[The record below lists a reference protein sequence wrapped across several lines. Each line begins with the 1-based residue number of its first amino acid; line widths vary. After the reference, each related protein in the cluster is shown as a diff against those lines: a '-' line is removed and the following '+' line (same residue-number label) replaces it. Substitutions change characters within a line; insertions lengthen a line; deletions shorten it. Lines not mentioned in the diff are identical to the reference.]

1 MDPYYPARDDRR
13 KDSASRGPVRMTEMV
28 GASQACI
35 EPDVVRVS
43 GEPAPDP
50 QLDAVCRTAAALF
63 GARYAFVSQ
72 VDDAHQWFLGREG
85 LHLSGTPRSV
95 AFCAHTVLGGA
106 PRALRRPR
114 HPPGSAL
121 CRQSP
126 GHGRAVPALLRRR
139 ADHPGRRRRRRHRLH
154 RRPEP
159 RSAFDAAL
167 RQRLADLALFVEA
180 TLRGRAAVERAD
192 RAQRRVEASDSLLR
206 ATLESMDQGW
216 S

>member
-1 MDPYYPARDDRR
+1 
-13 KDSASRGPVRMTEMV
+13 MTEMV

-106 PRALRRPR
+106 HVPFVVLDTHQDPRFAANPLVTGAPYLRFYA
-114 HPPGSAL
+114 G
-121 CRQSP
+121 
-126 GHGRAVPALLRRR
+126 VPITL
-139 ADHPGRRRRRRHRLH
+139 ADGAAAATVCIADPN
-154 RRPEP
+154 P
-159 RSAFDAAL
+159 RS
-167 RQRLADLALFVEA
+167 
-180 TLRGRAAVERAD
+180 D
-192 RAQRRVEASDSLLR
+192 RKSVV
-206 ATLESMDQGW
+206 
-216 S
+216 